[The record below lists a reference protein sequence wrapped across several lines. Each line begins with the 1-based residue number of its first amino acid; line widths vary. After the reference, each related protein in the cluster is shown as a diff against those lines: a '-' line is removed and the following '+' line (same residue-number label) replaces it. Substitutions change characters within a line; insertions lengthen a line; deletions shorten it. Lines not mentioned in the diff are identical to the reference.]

1 MSSSASSSRIRFLSL
16 CIIFVAL
23 FIITRLYILQIAE
36 HDTYIDKADRQYARS
51 ANNIFSRGTISF
63 TSKTGEEVSAATLKT
78 GFTIAV
84 NPEILKNPE
93 GVFEKLSVLLPL
105 DKTEFMQKATKQ
117 NDSYEEIAKRAD
129 YSVGEQVGTLSIAG
143 LRPYKDR
150 WRFYPGNSLAS
161 HTIGFLGYQGD
172 ELAGRYG
179 LERFY
184 ESTLKRSEGAYV
196 NFFAQIFS
204 NIEKDATNTN
214 EGDVVTSIEPTVQTY
229 LENVLAEVNK
239 KYSSQYTGGIIIDP
253 KTGVIYAIA
262 LKPDFDLNNTKAEK
276 NVAVFSNPLVENV
289 YEMGSIIKP
298 LTVATGIDTGK
309 ITADTTY
316 YDKGYVVVNNKKIS
330 NFDGKER
337 GVVNI
342 QTALS
347 ESLNVG
353 MAFIVGKV
361 GNDVFSDYMYK
372 FGLDTKTGVDL
383 PNEAKN
389 LVTNL
394 KSPRDIEH
402 VTASFGQGIALTPVS
417 TVRALSTIAN
427 GGYLIHPHVATK
439 IKYKIGITKDIEFA
453 PGEQVI
459 QRKTAEEVTRMMVRS
474 VDEYLRGGKLKLPNY
489 SVAVKTG
496 TAQIA
501 SGGSYSEDDFLHSFV
516 GFFPAYNPKFL
527 VFLYTVKPRGVQYS
541 SESLSDPFFDITKF
555 LINYYEIPPDR

>member
-1 MSSSASSSRIRFLSL
+1 MSSHSSLSRIRFLSL
-16 CIIFVAL
+16 VVVFAALIIIA
-23 FIITRLYILQIAE
+23 RLYILQVTE
-36 HDTYIDKADRQYARS
+36 HDVYTDKADRQYARS
-51 ANNIFSRGTISF
+51 SNNVFNRGTIFF
-63 TSKTGEEVSAATLKT
+63 TSKLGEEVSAATLKT

-93 GVFEKLSVLLPL
+93 IVFEKLSSILPL
-105 DKTEFMQKATKQ
+105 DKTEFLQKATKK
-117 NDSYEEIAKRAD
+117 NDSYEEIAKRTD
-129 YSVGEQVGTLSIAG
+129 YAVGEQIGALSIAG
-143 LRPYKDR
+143 IRPYKDR

-172 ELAGRYG
+172 EFAGRYG
-179 LERFY
+179 LERVY

-204 NIEKDATNTN
+204 NIEKSVTDAH

-229 LENVLAEVNK
+229 LENILGQINK
-239 KYSSQYTGGIIIDP
+239 KYGSQYTGGIVIDP
-253 KTGVIYAIA
+253 KTGVVYAMA

-276 NVAVFSNPLVENV
+276 DIAVFSNPLVENV

-298 LTVATGIDTGK
+298 LSVAVGIDTGK
-309 ITADTTY
+309 ISADTTY
-316 YDKGYVVVNNKKIS
+316 YDKGYIMVNNKKIS

-337 GVVNI
+337 GVTTI

-361 GNDVFSDYMYK
+361 GNQTFSDYFYK
-372 FGLDTKTGVDL
+372 FGLNTKTDIDL

-389 LVTNL
+389 LTANL
-394 KSPRDIEH
+394 DSPRDIEH
-402 VTASFGQGIALTPVS
+402 VTASFGQGIALTPIS

-439 IKYKIGITKDIEFA
+439 IKYKIGIAKDIEFA
-453 PGEQVI
+453 PGAQVI
-459 QRKTAEEVTRMMVRS
+459 QKKTTEEVTRMMVRS
-474 VDEYLRGGKLKLPNY
+474 VDEYLRAGKLKLPNY

-501 SGGSYSEDDFLHSFV
+501 SEGKYSEDDFLHSFV
-516 GFFPAYNPKFL
+516 GFFPAYNPRFL
-527 VFLYTVKPRGVQYS
+527 VFLYTVKPRGVQYG
-541 SESLSDPFFDITKF
+541 SESLSDPFFDVAKF

>member
-1 MSSSASSSRIRFLSL
+1 MSSPSSLSRIRFLSL
-16 CIIFVAL
+16 AIVFIALLIIA
-23 FIITRLYILQIAE
+23 RLYILQITE
-36 HDTYIDKADRQYARS
+36 HDTYTDKADRQYARS
-51 ANNIFSRGTISF
+51 SNNVFNRGAIFF
-63 TSKTGEEVSAATLKT
+63 TGKNGEEVSAATLKT
-78 GFTIAV
+78 GFTIAI

-93 GVFEKLSVLLPL
+93 VVFEKLSPLISL
-105 DKTEFMQKATKQ
+105 DKTEFLEKATKQ
-117 NDSYEEIAKRAD
+117 NDSYEEIAKRVD
-129 YSVGEQVGTLSIAG
+129 YTVGEQIGTLSVAG

-161 HTIGFLGYQGD
+161 HTLGFLGYQGD
-172 ELAGRYG
+172 DLAGRYG

-184 ESTLKRSEGAYV
+184 ESTLKKNEGSYV

-204 NIEKDATNTN
+204 NIEKSATDAN

-229 LENVLAEVNK
+229 LENILADVNK
-239 KYSSQYTGGIIIDP
+239 KYASQYTGGIVIDP
-253 KTGVIYAIA
+253 KTGVVYAMA

-298 LTVATGIDTGK
+298 LTVAAGIDTGK

-316 YDKGYVVVNNKKIS
+316 YDNGFITVNNKKIS

-337 GVVNI
+337 GVTNM

-361 GNDVFSDYMYK
+361 GNEVFSDYMYK
-372 FGLDTKTGVDL
+372 FGLDTKTGIDL

-389 LVTNL
+389 LVSNL

-459 QRKTAEEVTRMMVRS
+459 QKRTAEEVTRMMVRS

-516 GFFPAYNPKFL
+516 GFFPAYNPRFL

-541 SESLSDPFFDITKF
+541 SESLSDPFFDMAKF

>member
-1 MSSSASSSRIRFLSL
+1 MSSPASLSRIRFLSL
-16 CIIFVAL
+16 CVVFVAL
-23 FIITRLYILQIAE
+23 LIIVRLYILQVTE

-51 ANNIFSRGTISF
+51 SNNVFNRGTIFF

-93 GVFEKLSVLLPL
+93 GVFEQLSTLLPL
-105 DKTEFMQKATKQ
+105 DKTEFIQKATKQ
-117 NDSYEEIAKRAD
+117 NDSYEEIARRVD
-129 YSVGEQVGTLSIAG
+129 YSVGEQIGSLAIAG

-184 ESTLKRSEGAYV
+184 ESTLKKSEGSYV

-204 NIEKDATNTN
+204 NIEKSATNTN

-229 LENVLAEVNK
+229 LENVLLEVNK
-239 KYSSQYTGGIIIDP
+239 KYSSQYTGGIVIDP
-253 KTGVIYAIA
+253 KTGVIYAMA
-262 LKPDFDLNNTKAEK
+262 LKPDFDLNNTKIEK

-309 ITADTTY
+309 IAADTTY
-316 YDKGYVVVNNKKIS
+316 YDKGYVMVNGKKIS

-337 GVVNI
+337 GVTNI

-353 MAFIVGKV
+353 MAFVVGKV
-361 GNDVFSDYMYK
+361 GNEVFSDYMYK
-372 FGLDTKTGVDL
+372 FGLDTKTDVDL

-389 LVTNL
+389 LVSNL
-394 KSPRDIEH
+394 QSPRDIEH

-459 QRKTAEEVTRMMVRS
+459 QKKTAEEVTRMMVRS

-489 SVAVKTG
+489 SVAIKTG

-501 SGGSYSEDDFLHSFV
+501 SGGGYSENDFLHSFV
-516 GFFPAYNPKFL
+516 GFFPAYNPRFL

-541 SESLSDPFFDITKF
+541 SESLSDPFFDMAKF

>member
-1 MSSSASSSRIRFLSL
+1 MSSPSSLSRIRFLSL
-16 CIIFVAL
+16 CVVFVAFL
-23 FIITRLYILQIAE
+23 IIGRLYILQITE
-36 HDTYIDKADRQYARS
+36 HDTYTDKADRQYARS
-51 ANNIFSRGTISF
+51 SSNVFNRGTIFF

-78 GFTIAV
+78 GFTVAI
-84 NPEILKNPE
+84 NPQILKNPE
-93 GVFEKLSVLLPL
+93 VVFEKLSLLLPL
-105 DKTEFMQKATKQ
+105 DKTEFLQKANKK
-117 NDSYEEIAKRAD
+117 NDSYEEVAKRAD
-129 YSVGEQVGTLSIAG
+129 YAVGEQISALAVSG

-172 ELAGRYG
+172 DLAGRYG

-184 ESTLKRSEGAYV
+184 ESTLQRSEGAYV
-196 NFFAQIFS
+196 NFFAQIFA
-204 NIEKDATNTN
+204 NIEKSATNAQ

-239 KYSSQYTGGIIIDP
+239 KYSSEYTGGIVIDP
-253 KTGVIYAIA
+253 KTGVIYAMA

-276 NVAVFSNPLVENV
+276 NIAVFSNPLVENV

-316 YDKGYVVVNNKKIS
+316 YDNGFITVNNKKIS
-330 NFDGKER
+330 NFDGKNR
-337 GVVNI
+337 GI
-342 QTALS
+342 TTMQTALS

-361 GNDVFSDYMYK
+361 GNQVFSDYMYK
-372 FGLDTKTGVDL
+372 FGLDTKTGIDL

-389 LVTNL
+389 LTANL
-394 KSPRDIEH
+394 DSPRDIEH

-439 IKYKIGITKDIEFA
+439 IKYKIGITKEIDFA

-459 QRKTAEEVTRMMVRS
+459 QKKTAEEVTRMMVRS
-474 VDEYLRGGKLKLPNY
+474 VDEYLRAGKLKLPNY

-501 SGGSYSEDDFLHSFV
+501 SRGSYSEDDFLHSFV

-527 VFLYTVKPRGVQYS
+527 VFLYTVKPRGVQYG

>member
-1 MSSSASSSRIRFLSL
+1 MLQ
-16 CIIFVAL
+16 VVNHDV
-23 FIITRLYILQIAE
+23 YIE
-36 HDTYIDKADRQYARS
+36 RADRQYARS
-51 ANNIFSRGTISF
+51 ATGVFNRGTIYF
-63 TSKTGEEVSAATLKT
+63 TSKTGEQVSAATLKT

-84 NPEILKNPE
+84 NPQILKNPE
-93 GVFEKLSVLLPL
+93 IVFGKLSNLLQV
-105 DKTEFMQKATKQ
+105 DKPDFFQKATKT
-117 NDSYEEIAKRAD
+117 NDSYEEIAKRVD
-129 YSVGEQVGTLSIAG
+129 YTTGEQIDALAITG
-143 LRPYKDR
+143 LRAYKDR
-150 WRFYPGNSLAS
+150 WRFYPGNNLAS
-161 HTIGFLGYQGD
+161 HTIGFLGYKGD
-172 ELAGRYG
+172 DLAGRYG
-179 LERFY
+179 LESFY
-184 ESTLKRSEGAYV
+184 ETVLKRNEGAYV

-204 NIEKDATNTN
+204 NIERSATDTR
-214 EGDVVTSIEPTVQTY
+214 EGDVVTSIEPTVQSY
-229 LENVLAEVNK
+229 LEHALADVNK

-253 KTGVIYAIA
+253 KTGVIYAMA
-262 LKPDFDLNNTKAEK
+262 VQPDFDLNNTKAQTDIS
-276 NVAVFSNPLVENV
+276 AFSNPLVENV

-316 YDKGYVVVNNKKIS
+316 YDKGFVMVNNKRIS

-337 GVVNI
+337 GITTV

-347 ESLNVG
+347 ESLNTG
-353 MAFIVGKV
+353 MAFIVNKV
-361 GNDVFSDYMYK
+361 GNKTLEDYFYK
-372 FGLDTKTGVDL
+372 FGLDTKTDIDL

-389 LVTNL
+389 LVANL

-402 VTASFGQGIALTPVS
+402 VTASFGQGIALSPVS

-439 IKYKIGITKDIEFA
+439 IKYKVGITKDIEFA
-453 PGEQVI
+453 PGDQVI
-459 QRKTAEEVTRMMVRS
+459 QKTTAEEVTRMMVRS

-501 SGGSYSEDDFLHSFV
+501 VNGAYSSDDFLHSFV
-516 GFFPAYNPKFL
+516 GFFPAYKPRFL
-527 VFLYTVKPRGVQYS
+527 VFMYTVKPRGVQYS